1 MTPATPLR
9 LLQRRLLH
17 LRQISRPRQPKKLRQ
32 LRRQLAGREDLCWK
46 WKKEYFNRKKIAN
59 CLGITLEE
67 LFQTSLQPTLNNVF
81 PNKFFV
87 DRHPKEFSNIYSDYP
102 LPQNVLNE
110 IYNVDVNKKS
120 WGISMNFSIR
130 NLQNHKTLFGEIKR
144 QDGWVENTDM
154 QSGRGN
160 AHERSLKK

>member
-1 MTPATPLR
+1 M
-9 LLQRRLLH
+9 
-17 LRQISRPRQPKKLRQ
+17 
-32 LRRQLAGREDLCWK
+32 
-46 WKKEYFNRKKIAN
+46 
-59 CLGITLEE
+59 
-67 LFQTSLQPTLNNVF
+67 QPTLNNVF